1 MALEPIQNIK
11 TNSPANR
18 PEFKQLIIP
27 GMEKFMEKTNT
38 QIKLTSCLTP
48 HTRQGFKSLRHS

>member
-1 MALEPIQNIK
+1 MNLKSAKDMQA
-11 TNSPANR
+11 NSLDNQP
-18 PEFKQLIIP
+18 KSQQLVIP

-48 HTRQGFKSLRHS
+48 HTCQGFKSLANS